1 MAVTQGRRPFDF
13 IPVMVGTG
21 AGLGAG
27 LLRSYGTGL
36 PAWRMGVYEGV
47 LIAGGVAAHFFDL
60 NNDLAYGLQIAGA
73 YGLAEQIA
81 PAIKGKN
88 AALIFSDI
96 AEIAPSQP
104 AAHRVSSHAGCS
116 ACAAKALRSPA
127 AAHADIAVLVDGG
140 GGTSGA
146 SPAAMGGRRIATNQR
161 GETDQRRNAREE
173 AVGVL

>member
-1 MAVTQGRRPFDF
+1 MAVTQGRRAFDF

-27 LLRSYGTGL
+27 LLRAYGTGL
-36 PAWRMGVYEGV
+36 PAWRMGVYEGG
-47 LIAGGVAAHFFDL
+47 LIAAGVACHFFDV

-81 PAIKGKN
+81 PAIKGKSVK
-88 AALIFSDI
+88 LIFSDI
-96 AEIAPSQP
+96 AEIAPP

-116 ACAAKALRSPA
+116 ACAAKALRSPVSP
-127 AAHADIAVLVDGG
+127 DIAVLTDGG
-140 GGTSGA
+140 GTVVTRR
-146 SPAAMGGRRIATNQR
+146 AAVTGQPQPPNRRQP
-161 GETDQRRNAREE
+161 REE